1 MHRNSAPL
9 IVPFRWVDE
18 MRWAYRRLALLGV
31 PIEFVYMGGVTP
43 PQRILHLYPAD
54 GVVNEGGWGYVAA
67 LGDVVKIRGKRW
79 FAVSGYSQ
87 LMPEAVLDWLTE
99 EAGEFFLRGEV
110 FVAPAELIGIDPAFP
125 EKGTQALEDITGGRR
140 TLEVAE
146 AGTALMNLDLPYI
159 DAMSPYSFR
168 KFLSEHENELIRFRS
183 AFKKLVSGV
192 PSRTLQDVLDEIRC
206 EVAAVCQSERFA
218 SLRKSAVKLGGAL
231 ATVSAGIAA
240 ATAMDQRL
248 AIPVAAT
255 AGAAAAASVLTDLW
269 KERIKAGAKLRESA
283 YFLALKLGLD
293 KPTKVRRGK
302 VAVGL
307 RKMQRIE
314 STDPGKLSDFHW
326 LCPPTPGLQ
335 FLAFKK

>member
-1 MHRNSAPL
+1 MALAPRRCPNPSCLPTYAMVLDWMRSSPGRAVSFDIWARGNYTRHVIHSMHRNSAPL

-31 PIEFVYMGGVTP
+31 PIEFVYMGGVSP

-54 GVVNEGGWGYVAA
+54 GVVNEGGWGYGAA
-67 LGDVVKIRGKRW
+67 LGDVVQIRGKRW
-79 FAVSGYSQ
+79 F
-87 LMPEAVLDWLTE
+87 
-99 EAGEFFLRGEV
+99 
-110 FVAPAELIGIDPAFP
+110 
-125 EKGTQALEDITGGRR
+125 
-140 TLEVAE
+140 
-146 AGTALMNLDLPYI
+146 
-159 DAMSPYSFR
+159 
-168 KFLSEHENELIRFRS
+168 
-183 AFKKLVSGV
+183 
-192 PSRTLQDVLDEIRC
+192 